1 MTTLARINLLL
12 VALLVAHTLDH
23 GLNQPAR
30 AVPASGTAI
39 ALFGFVV
46 LATSAVLAV
55 RRSPLAP
62 AAAVV
67 AGLATALGTS
77 SSPPAARL
85 VGLASA
91 TRTGTSTR
99 TRISWASPWRLS
111 SSASGLRRGRTRDGC
126 ADAPVKY
133 LREQ

>member
-62 AAAVV
+62 AAAVI
-67 AGLATALGTS
+67 AGLATAFGILAIHLLPDWWGFVS
-77 SSPPAARL
+77 DPYWDFDANALSWVLALAPLLAGIWLAAAGAREM
-85 VGLASA
+85 
-91 TRTGTSTR
+91 
-99 TRISWASPWRLS
+99 
-111 SSASGLRRGRTRDGC
+111 GR
-126 ADAPVKY
+126 DAPVKY